1 MDRPGGELPLPMP
14 GPDHNQGGRMA
25 EIKRYDNRLGLWGWL
40 GGGRWGVE
48 RYAYILHRITGLGIL
63 FYFLMHI
70 VVTSL
75 RATGTYLW
83 IEGGYFHQPIFKIG
97 EFLVFAAFAYHACNG
112 IRLVLVELGFAVGR
126 PIEPIYPYKTSLGVQ
141 RPLLILMMILAAV
154 FFILGG
160 YEFLGLAQ

>member
-1 MDRPGGELPLPMP
+1 
-14 GPDHNQGGRMA
+14 MA
-25 EIKRYDNRLGLWGWL
+25 EIKRFDNRLGLWGWL

-112 IRLVLVELGFAVGR
+112 IRLVLVELGFAVGQ

-141 RPLLILMMILAAV
+141 RPLLIWMMILAAV
-154 FFILGG
+154 LFILGG

>member
-1 MDRPGGELPLPMP
+1 
-14 GPDHNQGGRMA
+14 MA
-25 EIKRYDNRLGLWGWL
+25 EIKRFDNRLGLWGWL

-112 IRLVLVELGFAVGR
+112 IRLVLVELGFAVGQ

-154 FFILGG
+154 LFILGG